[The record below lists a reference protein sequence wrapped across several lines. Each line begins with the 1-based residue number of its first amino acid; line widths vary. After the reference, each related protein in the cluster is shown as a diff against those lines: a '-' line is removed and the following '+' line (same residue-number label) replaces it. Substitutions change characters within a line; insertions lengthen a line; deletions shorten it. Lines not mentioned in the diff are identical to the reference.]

1 MNKKEIG
8 FRISTIRKEKGITQE
23 QLAKKT
29 GLRQTHISR
38 IENGIYMP
46 RIDIAERIANALG
59 CRIGDIIK

>member
-1 MNKKEIG
+1 MDKRQIG
-8 FRISTIRKEKGITQE
+8 LRIFYIRKEKGITQE

-38 IENGIYMP
+38 IERGVYMP